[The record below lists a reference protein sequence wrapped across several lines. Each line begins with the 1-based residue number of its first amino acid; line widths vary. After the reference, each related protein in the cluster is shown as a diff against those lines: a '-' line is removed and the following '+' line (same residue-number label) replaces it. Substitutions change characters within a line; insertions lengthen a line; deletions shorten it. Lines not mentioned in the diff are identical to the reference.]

1 MFILKKEGRL
11 LLFMLSDI
19 FSSQVNYIFYENG
32 RFRKKYLAI
41 SLIDVLSAVVT
52 DFIFIQEAAKFPDF

>member
-19 FSSQVNYIFYENG
+19 FSSQVNYI
-32 RFRKKYLAI
+32 LAI
-41 SLIDVLSAVVT
+41 ILIDVLSTVVT